1 MRGAPYTRRK
11 NRGPP
16 PLVCAEGAASVGYST
31 IVLPVIWMVMAP
43 LPVIVLLLAGCKVEL
58 AIISVPFAE
67 IDAVRTVFAIIPLMV
82 VMMIAIVVA
91 SMIAASGNYN
101 FLGSGCCYCRRSER
115 GSQKKKTQIFGCFV
129 QVILRDR
136 ELQCWSSG
144 L

>member
-1 MRGAPYTRRK
+1 MG
-11 NRGPP
+11 
-16 PLVCAEGAASVGYST
+16 ASVGYST
-31 IVLPVIWMVMAP
+31 IVLPVIWVVMAP
-43 LPVIVLLLAGCKVEL
+43 IPVIALLLAGREVEL

-67 IDAVRTVFAIIPLMV
+67 IDAVGTVFAFIPYMV
-82 VMMIAIVVA
+82 VMMIVIVVA
-91 SMIAASGNYN
+91 GVIAASGNYN
-101 FLGSGCCYCRRSER
+101 FLGSGCCCCRSSER